1 MKNILFKC
9 IVWTLSLTVITS
21 CVDKNWVDYDINNDP
36 DAPTTVPMSLILPAA
51 QQSMAYHLV
60 GNNTVRTTAIWM
72 QQFDGIAR
80 QSFTEARYQL
90 TPADVNTVWGAM
102 YTEVLMNCQLIMEKA
117 GTESPHFTG
126 VVQVMTAASLG
137 VLTDL
142 FGDIPY
148 SDALGGRELNIKPK
162 YDTQESIYTTIFTLL
177 DDAIVNLESA
187 DNLYDLEGDLIFGN
201 DTDKWIKAAYSLK
214 ARHHIQLSEV
224 NGNAAYTSALDAAA
238 KGFTSGSDDMKLSF
252 TSKNKSPFYQFM
264 DQRGDIVM
272 GSKMWNIFYDLP
284 GLYWDPRIDSYYD
297 DFFDSGASDPGSENA
312 DASLPGDFLAAED
325 ASVYIMSY
333 AELLFI
339 MAEANAELGNTSDAE
354 ENLEDAIVA
363 SFIKAGLEASDDNY
377 DGYVEDAEFFAGDT
391 SLTNIITHKYLDG
404 FGTNQP
410 YSDWR
415 RTGIPSLSLAQGA
428 KLSQI
433 PTRFPYAQDEI
444 SYNGA
449 NVPKVQVTDKLWWD
463 K

>member
-1 MKNILFKC
+1 MKNIIFKC
-9 IVWTLSLTVITS
+9 LMWTLSLSVITS
-21 CVDKNWVDYDINNDP
+21 CVDENWVDYDINNDP
-36 DAPTTVPMSLILPAA
+36 DAPNTVPLSLILPAA

-60 GNNTVRTTAIWM
+60 GNNTVRTTGIWM

-90 TPADVNTVWGAM
+90 TPADVNTVWGSL
-102 YTEVLMNCQLIMEKA
+102 YTEVLMNCSIIMDQA
-117 GTESPHFTG
+117 GDESPNFVG
-126 VVQVMTAASLG
+126 VAQVMTAATLG

-148 SDALGGRELNIKPK
+148 SDALDGRNLNVTPI
-162 YDTQESIYTTIFTLL
+162 YDTQQKIYDTIFDLL
-177 DDAIVNLESA
+177 DKAIINLEAEENFYNIS
-187 DNLYDLEGDLIFGN
+187 GDLFFDG
-201 DTDKWIKAAYSLK
+201 DTDSWVKAAYSLK

-224 NGNAAYTSALDAAA
+224 DADAYTKALAAA
-238 KGFTSGSDDMKLSF
+238 ALGFESTDDDMKLAF

-272 GSKMWNIFYDLP
+272 ASTMYDIFDNLSGSV
-284 GLYWDPRIDSYYD
+284 DPRIDTYYE
-297 DFFDSGASDPGSENA
+297 DFSSGASDPGSENS
-312 DASLPGDFLAAED
+312 DVSSPGDFLTAED
-325 ASVYIMSY
+325 ANIFIMSY
-333 AELLFI
+333 SELLFI
-339 MAEANAELGNTSDAE
+339 MAEANSALGNTTDAE
-354 ENLEDAIVA
+354 GNLADAIVA
-363 SFIKAGLEASDDNY
+363 SYEKAGLKSDDDNY
-377 DGYVEDAEFFAGDT
+377 DTYVSDAKSYSSDT
-391 SLTNIITHKYLDG
+391 RLTNIITHKYLDG

-415 RTGIPSLSLAQGA
+415 RTGIPSLSLAAGA

-444 SYNGA
+444 SYNGS
-449 NVPKVQVTDKLWWD
+449 NVPKVKITDKLWWN

>member
-1 MKNILFKC
+1 M
-9 IVWTLSLTVITS
+9 SLTVITS

-36 DAPTTVPMSLILPAA
+36 DAPTNVPMSLILPAA

-90 TPADVNTVWGAM
+90 TPADVNNVWGAI
-102 YTEVLMNCQLIMEKA
+102 YTEVLMNCQIIMEKA

-126 VVQVMTAASLG
+126 VAQVMTAASLG

-162 YDTQESIYTTIFTLL
+162 YDTQESIYTTIISLL
-177 DDAIVNLESA
+177 DDAIVNLEST
-187 DNLYDLEGDLIFGN
+187 DNLFDLEGDLIYGN
-201 DTDKWIKAAYSLK
+201 DSDKWLKAAYSLK

-224 NGNAAYTSALDAAA
+224 NGNTAYTSALDAAA

-272 GSKMWNIFYDLP
+272 GSTMWNIFYDLP
-284 GLYWDPRIDSYYD
+284 GNYWDPRIDSYYD
-297 DFFDSGASDPGSENA
+297 DFFWFWG
-312 DASLPGDFLAAED
+312 
-325 ASVYIMSY
+325 
-333 AELLFI
+333 
-339 MAEANAELGNTSDAE
+339 
-354 ENLEDAIVA
+354 
-363 SFIKAGLEASDDNY
+363 
-377 DGYVEDAEFFAGDT
+377 
-391 SLTNIITHKYLDG
+391 
-404 FGTNQP
+404 
-410 YSDWR
+410 
-415 RTGIPSLSLAQGA
+415 
-428 KLSQI
+428 
-433 PTRFPYAQDEI
+433 
-444 SYNGA
+444 
-449 NVPKVQVTDKLWWD
+449 
-463 K
+463 